1 MSDHDRPTPTEMPT
15 SATDIHAGHR
25 RRLRERCSRGGVA
38 DLPPHEVLELLLTY
52 PIPRVNV
59 NDLAHELIH
68 RFGSLSAVLDA
79 DIETLMTVPGVGP
92 EAARFLH
99 LLPLIFRRY
108 LIDKQDLSA
117 PMNTLS
123 KVSEFVSTH
132 YTGVTREEM
141 CVLLFD
147 NTMRLILCSQVS
159 GGTVNS
165 THDPIRRIIDLTVTH
180 RASSVILAHNHPHGL
195 AIPSSADIAFT
206 DSLANVLESIGVP
219 LLEHLI
225 VTDHSVAP
233 ILRTRLSP
241 RRPAKKDG
249 PADESFFSYFY
260 KDSADDSNEGEL
272 PSPK

>member
-1 MSDHDRPTPTEMPT
+1 MARNDHPTPAETPT
-15 SATDIHAGHR
+15 SSSDIHAGHR

-38 DLPPHEVLELLLTY
+38 DLPAHEVLELLLTY

-59 NDLAHELIH
+59 NDLAHALIH
-68 RFGSLSAVLDA
+68 RFGSLPAVLDA
-79 DIETLMTVPGVGP
+79 DMETLMSVPGVGP

-108 LIDKQDLSA
+108 LVDKQDLSA
-117 PMNTLS
+117 PMNTLA
-123 KVSEFVSTH
+123 KVSEFVTTH
-132 YTGVTREEM
+132 YTGVTREET

-147 NTMRLILCSQVS
+147 NTMRLIICSYVS
-159 GGTVNS
+159 DGTVNS

-180 RASSVILAHNHPHGL
+180 RASSVILVHNHPHGL
-195 AIPSSADIAFT
+195 AIPSAADIAFT
-206 DSLANVLESIGVP
+206 DALANVLESIGVP

-225 VTDHSVAP
+225 VSDHSVAP

-249 PADESFFSYFY
+249 PADESFFRYFY
-260 KDSADDSNEGEL
+260 KDCPGDTDAADL
-272 PSPK
+272 PRP